1 MQSAIVDRD
10 NAEALLPQALV
21 DAAFGLNLQPGQLST
36 SDVEVPGEG
45 YYVWGL
51 EKLIEGRN
59 RNYEELT
66 DEEKAEVK
74 EAFIAA
80 EVKKLASEEGNDYR
94 DT

>member
-1 MQSAIVDRD
+1 MGLGEINRG
-10 NAEALLPQALV
+10 
-21 DAAFGLNLQPGQLST
+21 AA
-36 SDVEVPGEG
+36 
-45 YYVWGL
+45 
-51 EKLIEGRN
+51 